1 MKRIIAIFLF
11 VLTGFQLKAQNC
23 DLVCNG
29 DFDNS
34 FITNSMALIDSNI
47 LSCWH
52 TTAQDGLMEIWQNG
66 YNGVPAFSGNQ
77 FLEINANYTGTVY
90 QNLILKPGSH
100 INISFAHRGRA
111 GTDVMEVFIGETG
124 GSMTSL
130 GLFSDNDVTWG
141 FYNIGYNVPPVQ
153 NTNVFQLRF
162 SSVSAAMNLPS
173 IGNFLDAVN
182 VCYETVGINNTEQ
195 KESSISYSNN
205 SQLLNVE
212 LNKQGMGEL
221 FVYNLAGEKM
231 KHTQVVKNH
240 SQFSLSDLNKG
251 MYVAV
256 LYLNDQTIYKTFLIT
271 E

>member
-29 DFDNS
+29 DFDKS
-34 FITNSMALIDSNI
+34 FITNSMALIDSNV

-52 TTAQDGLMEIWQNG
+52 TTAQDGLMEIWHSG
-66 YNGVPAFSGNQ
+66 YNGVPAYSGYQ

-111 GTDVMEVFIGETG
+111 GTDVMEVSIGETG
-124 GSMTSL
+124 GPMTSL
-130 GLFSDNDVTWG
+130 GFFSDNDVKWG

-162 SSVSAAMNLPS
+162 TSISAALNLPS
-173 IGNFLDAVN
+173 VGNFIDAVN
-182 VCYETVGINNTEQ
+182 VCYETVGINITEP
-195 KESSISYSNN
+195 KESSILYSSNYH
-205 SQLLNVE
+205 LLNVE
-212 LNKQGMGEL
+212 LNKPGFGDL

-231 KHTQVVKNH
+231 MHTQVTNNP
-240 SQFSLSDLNKG
+240 SQFSLSHLTKG

-256 LYLNDQTIYKTFLIT
+256 LYINGQTIHKKFLIA